1 MFPRFIALVL
11 GLLSAPA
18 LAQSVPVIGSD
29 AEACAPGSQE
39 TALLV
44 EITGLKDRKGQVR
57 LDLYSTVPDEF
68 LGNSRKLVEGGK
80 VFRRIDAPTP
90 QSGAVFSCIR
100 LPGPGSYTLA
110 VLHDRNLNGKFSLFT
125 DGVGFPNRARR
136 IYRKPSVA
144 EAEFT
149 ANAGLNTI
157 TVPLFYP

>member
-1 MFPRFIALVL
+1 MFPRLIALAL
-11 GLLSAPA
+11 ALLSAPA
-18 LAQSVPVIGSD
+18 AAQSIPAIGSD
-29 AEACAPGSQE
+29 ADACAPDANE
-39 TALLV
+39 TALRV
-44 EITGLKDRKGQVR
+44 EITGFKDRKGQVR
-57 LDLYSTVPDEF
+57 LEIYSTDPGEF

-90 QSGAVFSCIR
+90 QAGAVYSCIR
-100 LPGPGSYTLA
+100 LPGPGTYTLA

-136 IYRKPSVA
+136 IYRKPTVA

-149 ANAGLNTI
+149 ATAGLNTM

>member
-1 MFPRFIALVL
+1 MFPRQIAFACI
-11 GLLSAPA
+11 LLAAPA
-18 LAQSVPVIGSD
+18 VAQPSAIVGSD
-29 AEACAPGSQE
+29 AGACEPGVQE

-44 EITGLKDRKGQVR
+44 EITGLKDRRGQVR
-57 LDLYSTVPDEF
+57 LDLYSADPDEF

-90 QSGAVFSCIR
+90 QSGAVYSCIR
-100 LPGPGSYTLA
+100 LPGPGTYTLA

-125 DGVGFPNRARR
+125 DGVGFPNRTRR

-149 ANAGLNTI
+149 ATAGLNTM